1 MITEE
6 YIKAY
11 QDFAKIELELTSQYN
26 GKEYAKR
33 MAPYYNGMVD
43 HISKNPKEYM
53 IF

>member
-26 GKEYAKR
+26 GKEYAKEWLPIIMEWLTIFR
-33 MAPYYNGMVD
+33 K
-43 HISKNPKEYM
+43 ILKNT
-53 IF
+53 